1 MQPTLQLR
9 VVIRS
14 SKALPT
20 NSVLLT
26 RVWVFWVVL
35 EPQNF
40 LGASNQRVLENGT
53 FMHSMWCLVHERES
67 PLMCTLCKVKY
78 WCVHERNKSCFSN
91 LQRLTCRERS
101 GAVTSKQFILI
112 VNWRLCVRKHRKA
125 KQVVWVLKGIVFE
138 RVIKEQSREGDSE
151 AKAVIKQGS
160 RRTTLTWGREIKRDS
175 NQLWLKIGCES
186 FFHILTNELWL
197 WTSKLK
203 YNLWSN
209 SISSLAGDDWLII
222 REPFSTSAII
232 CVYWTILQSGIPTK
246 LHK

>member
-67 PLMCTLCKVKY
+67 PLMCKLCAVKY
-78 WCVHERNKSCFSN
+78 WCVHERNNSCFSN

-101 GAVTSKQFILI
+101 GAVTTKRFFLI
-112 VNWRLCVRKHRKA
+112 VNWRLCVKKHRKA
-125 KQVVWVLKGIVFE
+125 KQVVWVLKSIVFG
-138 RVIKEQSREGDSE
+138 RVIKEQYREGDS
-151 AKAVIKQGS
+151 KARAVKKQDS
-160 RRTTLTWGREIKRDS
+160 RRKTLKWGSEFKTESIRLWVKIK
-175 NQLWLKIGCES
+175 CES
-186 FFHILTNELWL
+186 FFHLLTN
-197 WTSKLK
+197 
-203 YNLWSN
+203 
-209 SISSLAGDDWLII
+209 
-222 REPFSTSAII
+222 
-232 CVYWTILQSGIPTK
+232 
-246 LHK
+246 